1 MAGQVFQFAD
11 FKPFIRHEI
20 GEMERMAEE
29 HRKLTVLYV
38 RLNESPDRV
47 SDVLKDTL
55 RHADVIFNSG
65 DHFFLVLPTTDK
77 EGAMHVARLLEQYF
91 GRKVHDVATTWP
103 EDGQSEPEVV
113 ASMIEYVQ
121 SLHGID
127 LKAVVG

>member
-11 FKPFIRHEI
+11 LKPFIRHEI

-38 RLNESPDRV
+38 RLSESPERV

-55 RHADVIFNSG
+55 RHADVIFSSG
-65 DHFFLVLPTTDK
+65 DHFFLALPTTDK

-91 GRKVHDVATTWP
+91 ERRVHDVATTWP
-103 EDGQSEPEVV
+103 EDGLTEAEITGSLV
-113 ASMIEYVQ
+113 EYVQ

-127 LKAVVG
+127 LRPVIG

>member
-47 SDVLKDTL
+47 SEVLKDTL
-55 RHADVIFNSG
+55 RHADVIFNRG
-65 DHFFLVLPTTDK
+65 EHFFLALPTTDK

-91 GRKVHDVATTWP
+91 ERKVHDVATTWP
-103 EDGQSEPEVV
+103 EDGMDEAAITGSL
-113 ASMIEYVQ
+113 IEYVQ

-127 LKAVVG
+127 LTAVIG